1 MNNDDLG
8 PVIDPPLYAMPND
21 NGRGP
26 ERERIQ
32 RLLKFERRADPC
44 YDQVAV
50 HLLEKFV
57 PTTVGAMAG
66 VNRMDADMEQFFVGF
81 AKVGEDGK
89 IFTPEDRTMGRGA
102 GFCNFIAAGREL
114 GLPLNNL
121 LKFPKFASNPVVDV
135 GGIMAYNGQP
145 LLTPEGLEYLD
156 GTPVPANFPFG
167 TLFIVSPEEQSWT
180 KDDVAWLKQE
190 AAQVRDDIVHLHA
203 QGL

>member
-8 PVIDPPLYAMPND
+8 PVIDPPLYAMPD
-21 NGRGP
+21 DRGRGP

-32 RLLKFERRADPC
+32 RLLKFARTADQY
-44 YDQVAV
+44 YDRVAV
-50 HLLEKFV
+50 RILEYFA

-66 VNRMDADMEQFFVGF
+66 VNRMDANMDQFFVGF

-89 IFTPEDRTMGRGA
+89 IFIPDDRTMGRGA

-121 LKFPKFASNPVVDV
+121 LKFPKFASNPVVDA
-135 GGIMAYNGQP
+135 GITAYNGQP
-145 LLTPEGLEYLD
+145 LLTPEGLTYLD
-156 GTPVPANFPFG
+156 GSPVPVNFVFG
-167 TLFIVSPEEQSWT
+167 TLFIVSPEEQEWT
-180 KDDVAWLKQE
+180 QDDVAWLKDQ
-190 AAQVRDDIVHLHA
+190 ATQVRDDIVHLHR